1 MKHTTSLRRFAGKD
15 IDPARVMG
23 LKEDHPALHSARTI
37 FPKSVVHPEDS
48 ERLLVSG
55 HNNPKLGKTVLKGPK
70 AGFPLFHLTLEERAT
85 CPASCHMWRACYGN
99 SMPYARRHDA
109 SDILD
114 LAAVLDTEL
123 EVLQARFPDG
133 FMVRLHTLGDFPS
146 VEYVRLW
153 AHFLEEYPALNVFGY
168 TSNWYFAKDPKE
180 REIGQAVLAL
190 TNAQWDRFA
199 IRFSTE
205 AAKEQTA
212 VVVEKID
219 TRPNVLMC
227 PAQSKDTECCATC
240 GLCWAPALRSKS
252 IGFLR
257 HGMKKRLP
265 SGPRRR
271 VRHGA

>member
-1 MKHTTSLRRFAGKD
+1 MKHTTSLRRFAGKA
-15 IDPARVMG
+15 IDTSRVAG
-23 LKEDHPALHSARTI
+23 LRHDHPALQEARTI

-55 HNNPKLGKTVLKGPK
+55 HNNPKLGNRISKGPK
-70 AGFPLFHLTLEERAT
+70 AGFPLYHLTLEERAT
-85 CPASCHMWRACYGN
+85 CPKSCHMWRTCYGN
-99 SMPYARRHDA
+99 AMPYARRHDA

-114 LAAVLDTEL
+114 LACVLDDEL
-123 EVLQARFPDG
+123 AALQVRFPSG

-180 REIGQAVLAL
+180 REIGQAILAL

-205 AAKEQTA
+205 ASTEQTA
-212 VVVEKID
+212 IVVDEVD
-219 TRPNVLMC
+219 SRANVLMC
-227 PAQSKDTECCATC
+227 PAQTKDTECCATC
-240 GLCWAPALRSKS
+240 GLCWAPALRTRS
-252 IGFLR
+252 IGFLK
-257 HGMKKRLP
+257 HGMKMRGP
-265 SGPRRR
+265 SGPRGR